1 MPQPIT
7 AIYENGLLHPI
18 TPLNL
23 PNQTYVQIVV
33 QPIEAGDDITPTFPD
48 QGLYQEFID
57 LIALGTTPQAI
68 INFRPSERAKERVAE
83 LIFQE
88 KTSGLTADETA
99 ELNHYFQLEHIMRLA
114 KARARYHLAQT

>member
-1 MPQPIT
+1 MPQSIT
-7 AIYENGLLHPI
+7 AIYKNGSLHPV

-33 QPIEAGDDITPTFPD
+33 QATEAGDDIAPTFPD
-48 QGLYQEFID
+48 QAIYQEFID
-57 LIALGTTPQAI
+57 LIALGATPQAI
-68 INFRPSERAKERVAE
+68 INFHPSEKTKERVAE

-88 KTSGLTADETA
+88 KTSELTVDETA